1 MAWMLISMARSTWTE
16 QTMKSIYQS
25 ERFLG
30 DIRVVVPAMI
40 LVLLLTA
47 CGITAPRSNDGFA
60 NLDSPGMS
68 ETDRTLSLSLGPTVL
83 RFAARFMDDDPE
95 TQALLRSLDGVRVR
109 TYESHG
115 DTERIAQ
122 NFIDMGRKL
131 DKDGWE
137 QVMLVKEEGDLVQ
150 MYAKPSASGIQG
162 LTIVSAAEDEVVVVN
177 VMGDIQPRYFSDV
190 MLALDVDDA
199 PEVQVA
205 AVFKR
210 S

>member
-25 ERFLG
+25 AGFLG

-205 AVFKR
+205 AVN
-210 S
+210 